1 MKKML
6 TLVLILGIAS
16 LASAVPVWTITEDAG
31 VVTVSVSGN
40 EGQTVIGLAVDSGGV
55 LSSFTAGPNAPASSS
70 SVAIL
75 QEYYPELGTGEIW
88 AMIHITTDTQ
98 VYVDGSWLTASFA
111 FAEGM
116 TSATVK
122 LYDTPESGGYT
133 ELASLVIPEP
143 ITMSLLGLGGL
154 FLRRRK

>member
-1 MKKML
+1 MKKL
-6 TLVLILGIAS
+6 LVLMLVLAMAS
-16 LASAVPVWTITEDAG
+16 LASAVPVWTITKTAS
-31 VVTVSVSGN
+31 VITVSVSGN
-40 EGQTVIGLAVDSGGV
+40 AGQTVIGLAVDSGGV
-55 LSSFTAGPNAPASSS
+55 LSGLAKGAQAPASSS

-122 LYDTPESGGYT
+122 LYDTPEAGGYT

-143 ITMSLLGLGGL
+143 ATIALLCLGGL
-154 FLRRRK
+154 LIRKK